1 MRPADWSAAGF
12 GSDPIPGDPDTVRH
26 GGHSYLDIARTI
38 DTTVRGLRT
47 LDLESTVSE
56 AIDALGETARTV
68 ADDIAKA
75 EARYRAT
82 GNALVSYA
90 AALAD
95 AQDASVT
102 ALQRAQSAQDA
113 ASDAQTERRRY
124 LHLSEGA
131 ADPADALRYETLA
144 DDAGGMPVTQ
154 AVPRTRPT
162 KTSSTP
168 HAGATSRRRARATRS
183 RTPQAVT
190 SSATRD
196 R

>member
-82 GNALVSYA
+82 G
-90 AALAD
+90 D
-95 AQDASVT
+95 
-102 ALQRAQSAQDA
+102 
-113 ASDAQTERRRY
+113 
-124 LHLSEGA
+124 
-131 ADPADALRYETLA
+131 
-144 DDAGGMPVTQ
+144 
-154 AVPRTRPT
+154 
-162 KTSSTP
+162 
-168 HAGATSRRRARATRS
+168 
-183 RTPQAVT
+183 
-190 SSATRD
+190 
-196 R
+196 

>member
-1 MRPADWSAAGF
+1 MAAWSAAGF
-12 GSDPIPGDPDTVRH
+12 GSAPIPGDPDTVRH

-90 AALAD
+90 D

-102 ALQRAQSAQDA
+102 VPEVDQFV
-113 ASDAQTERRRY
+113 Y
-124 LHLSEGA
+124 
-131 ADPADALRYETLA
+131 
-144 DDAGGMPVTQ
+144 Q
-154 AVPRTRPT
+154 AHDLDKP
-162 KTSSTP
+162 
-168 HAGATSRRRARATRS
+168 
-183 RTPQAVT
+183 
-190 SSATRD
+190 D
-196 R
+196 RKSVV